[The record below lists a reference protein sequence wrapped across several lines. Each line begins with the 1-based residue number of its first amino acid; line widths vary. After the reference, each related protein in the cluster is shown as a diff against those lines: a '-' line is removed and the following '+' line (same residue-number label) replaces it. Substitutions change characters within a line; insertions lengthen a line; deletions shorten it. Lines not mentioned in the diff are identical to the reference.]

1 MPASRS
7 IRPAVIWMTCA
18 YLFGYSAASL
28 ADDMA
33 SFATGGYASG
43 LRSEKLMHKM
53 DTNGDGMVSKDEWI
67 AYQEKVFAMLDKNKN
82 GTLDAKAFIDPTGG
96 ELVGFATGGY
106 ARGLRTKA
114 MMHKIDTDGDGTISH
129 DEYIAYQGR
138 VFDMMDTSTS
148 HKGMIGKDEVM
159 FATGGN
165 NRR

>member
-1 MPASRS
+1 MLTSHS
-7 IRPAVIWMTCA
+7 IRPAVVLMACA
-18 YLFGYSAASL
+18 FALTYSLASF

-67 AYQEKVFAMLDKNKN
+67 AYQEKVFVMLDKNKS

-96 ELVGFATGGY
+96 ELVSFATGGY

-114 MMHKIDTDGDGTISH
+114 MMHKIDTDGDGTVSH
-129 DEYIAYQGR
+129 DEYIAYQSK
-138 VFDMMDTSTS
+138 VFDMMDTSTA
-148 HKGMIGKDEVM
+148 HKGMISKEEVM

-165 NRR
+165 SRR